1 MRPLSIRHTALAL
14 AIALV
19 QLPAVAAGQAI
30 NEERAVS
37 ANEKIDIEVQSGE
50 VNIVATSAATF
61 TVKGELD
68 EQAKGFELQSA
79 GGSTRFIV
87 KMPRTTS
94 YWGDNDKTAGS
105 QLEIQ
110 VPVGAVLRFT
120 GVNTEVAVKG
130 VAGGA
135 RLKTVNG
142 NLTAQELKEDIALET
157 VNGDIISTNNH
168 GRLQLTTVNGSIRDQ
183 GSQGRRL
190 NVESVNGEI
199 RLDSRAEEVNFSVV
213 NGEGEL
219 TLTGTAR
226 LELSS
231 VNGEVAAVLKDS
243 KTPKISGS
251 SVSGSTRLTLD
262 KDISARFE
270 LEASAGGS
278 ISNSLTNDK
287 AEKAKY
293 GPSSDLNFTTG
304 SGDGEVEISTVSGDI
319 ELRSH

>member
-1 MRPLSIRHTALAL
+1 MCRLSMKHTALAL

-19 QLPAVAAGQAI
+19 QLPAFAAGKTI
-30 NEERAVS
+30 NAEREVS
-37 ANEKIDIEVQSGE
+37 ANEKIDIEVQSGA
-50 VNIVATSAATF
+50 VNIVGTSAAKFIVT
-61 TVKGELD
+61 GELD
-68 EQAKGFELQSA
+68 EQAKGFELESA
-79 GGSTRFIV
+79 GGSTRFVV
-87 KMPRTTS
+87 KMPRSTS
-94 YWGDNDKTAGS
+94 YWGDNDKTEGS
-105 QLEIQ
+105 QLDIQ

-120 GVNTEVAVKG
+120 GVNTEVVVKG
-130 VAGGA
+130 VAGGT

-142 NLTAQELKEDIALET
+142 NVTAQDLKEDIALET
-157 VNGDIISTNNH
+157 VNGDITSANNH

-219 TLTGTAR
+219 TLTGTSR

-231 VNGEVAAVLKDS
+231 VNGEVSAVLKES
-243 KTPKISGS
+243 KTPKINGS

-262 KDISARFE
+262 KDINARFE

-287 AEKAKY
+287 AEKAKF

-319 ELRSH
+319 DIRSH